1 MTAPCYFGP
10 DWPELASAY
19 GIKGYRAET
28 EEEFKK
34 AFDEALKSGK
44 SAVTDAEINI
54 DEMVLPMIPPG
65 KPIDFMMMDIKD

>member
-19 GIKGYRAET
+19 GIKGYRAEK

-44 SAVTDAEINI
+44 SAVIDAEINI